1 MHCLPAAACVLAGA
15 ALGDALAVQVNV
27 RQGLT
32 HLHAPLLSR
41 RFKKY
46 AGLDNY
52 PPLQIMFATKG
63 KNKGK
68 LDSHCWYFDAF
79 CYLLQPEFCVL
90 FDAGGCPGGGPAWQ
104 VGMARQPTAR
114 CSAWWHQPCG
124 QLLPLLLWTSRS
136 SPPLCA
142 CHTGTKPLPS
152 ALKSVAT
159 HFQRYPSVGA
169 LTGELTVQ
177 RPYRTFLTAVQ
188 FCEWKVSHLLQKPI
202 ESVCGFLTVLPG
214 AFCAFRWAAVEVR
227 LLVV

>member
-1 MHCLPAAACVLAGA
+1 MARRPAAPLA
-15 ALGDALAVQVNV
+15 ALDATQ
-27 RQGLT
+27 
-32 HLHAPLLSR
+32 LSS
-41 RFKKY
+41 
-46 AGLDNY
+46 
-52 PPLQIMFATKG
+52 T
-63 KNKGK
+63 
-68 LDSHCWYFDAF
+68 CT
-79 CYLLQPEFCVL
+79 
-90 FDAGGCPGGGPAWQ
+90 
-104 VGMARQPTAR
+104 PTY
-114 CSAWWHQPCG
+114 
-124 QLLPLLLWTSRS
+124 
-136 SPPLCA
+136 
-142 CHTGTKPLPS
+142 TGTKPLPS